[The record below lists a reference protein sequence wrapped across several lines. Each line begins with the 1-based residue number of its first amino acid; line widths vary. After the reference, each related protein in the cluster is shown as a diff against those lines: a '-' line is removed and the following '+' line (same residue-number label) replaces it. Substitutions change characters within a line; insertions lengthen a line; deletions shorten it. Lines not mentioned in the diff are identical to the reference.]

1 MLYYLACPYTSCP
14 DGPRTAF
21 ESANSIAA
29 ELMSAGMNI
38 YSPVTHSHPLV
49 PYLGEECRFDHDFW
63 LGIDKIMVDKCD
75 ALIVC
80 CLPGWRE
87 SRGMRQEIEWFRDS
101 GKPIKA
107 LCETALMQWET
118 MGGELAPYLE
128 DYDEL

>member
-1 MLYYLACPYTSCP
+1 MLYYLACPYTRCP

-63 LGIDKIMVDKCD
+63 MRIDKIMVDKCD
-75 ALIVC
+75 GLIVC

-87 SRGMRQEIEWFRDS
+87 SRGMKQEIEWFS
-101 GKPIKA
+101 GRPIKRLNEDTLA
-107 LCETALMQWET
+107 MWELF
-118 MGGELAPYLE
+118 GGELAPYLE
-128 DYDEL
+128 DYENV